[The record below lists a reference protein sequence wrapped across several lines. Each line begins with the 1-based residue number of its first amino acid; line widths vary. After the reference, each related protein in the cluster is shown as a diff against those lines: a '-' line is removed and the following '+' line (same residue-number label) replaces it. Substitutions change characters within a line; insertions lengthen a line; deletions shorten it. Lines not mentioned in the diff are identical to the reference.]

1 MAEPSDLDRTIST
14 VLATLAGGGRSAE
27 GEPPVVQGQG
37 WAADGLVRVTAALG
51 GRIESVE
58 IEPAAMR
65 LPSPDLAEAVRV
77 ATNAALADLRT
88 TIAGATGVP
97 DTTAIMDQLREVQ
110 RTAVP
115 QLQGFVDTLT
125 RVQQRLAS
133 GERP

>member
-14 VLATLAGGGRSAE
+14 VLATLAGGGRSADQ
-27 GEPPVVQGQG
+27 EPPDVQGHG
-37 WAADGLVRVTAALG
+37 SAADGLVRVTAALG
-51 GRIESVE
+51 GHIESVE

-65 LPSPDLAEAVRV
+65 LPSPDLAEAVRA
-77 ATNAALADLRT
+77 ATNVALADLRSA
-88 TIAGATGVP
+88 IAGATGVP
-97 DTTAIMDQLREVQ
+97 DATAMVEQLREVQ